1 VPLTLDHIVIACRDL
16 DAAQRD
22 YVRLLGRE
30 PSWRGRHPSY
40 GTANVLF
47 RLNNCYIEL
56 LAPDPDADADS
67 DWKRTIES
75 HSQVGPF
82 ALALGTDDLDATVAT
97 MRERGVVVADPGP
110 GSGVDLMSGAERR
123 WRSARMTPETTR
135 GVRAFFIQHDSSPDA
150 LPPAQPADE
159 KSSAQGV
166 DHTVIASSDLAA
178 TLALWQ
184 DTFGI
189 EHRLSVERPGGR
201 TLHFLRFAPGS
212 GPRPDSRRSATAR
225 ARSNVEGYGSILEL
239 AGETSPAAP
248 GPSDR
253 LWGISYRVADLAATV
268 ERLRSEGVN
277 ISDVRTGNAPGTLVA
292 DVKPGFSQDV
302 PTLFIQR

>member
-1 VPLTLDHIVIACRDL
+1 VSKPPLTLDHIVIACGDL

-30 PSWRGRHPSY
+30 PSWHGRHPTY

-56 LAPDPDADADS
+56 LAPDTDPEADS

-75 HSQVGPF
+75 HTQIGPF
-82 ALALGTDDLDATVAT
+82 AIALGTDDIDATVADS
-97 MRERGVVVADPGP
+97 REHGLAAAAAQPGN
-110 GSGVDLMSGAERR
+110 GVDLITGAERR
-123 WRSARMTPETTR
+123 WRNARIAPDTTR
-135 GVRAFFIQHDSSPDA
+135 GVRAFFIQHDSPPEA
-150 LPPAQPADE
+150 LPPARPLDE
-159 KSSAQGV
+159 RAFAQGV
-166 DHTVIASSDLAA
+166 DHTVIASSDLPS
-178 TLALWQ
+178 THALWQ

-201 TLHFLRFAPGS
+201 TLHFLRFAPG
-212 GPRPDSRRSATAR
+212 
-225 ARSNVEGYGSILEL
+225 VEGYGSILEL

-248 GPSDR
+248 GATDR
-253 LWGISYRVADLAATV
+253 LWGISYRVADVAATV
-268 ERLRSEGVN
+268 ERLRSAGVT
-277 ISDVRTGNAPGTLVA
+277 ISDPRTGNAPGTLVA